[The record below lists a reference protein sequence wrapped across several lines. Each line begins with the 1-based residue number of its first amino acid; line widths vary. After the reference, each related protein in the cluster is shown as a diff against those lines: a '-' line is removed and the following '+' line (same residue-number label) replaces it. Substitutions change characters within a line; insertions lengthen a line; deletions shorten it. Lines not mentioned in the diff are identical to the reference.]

1 MFNFTNH
8 AKKRQKCKKSICAPN
23 LKNIYAKKDAKKR
36 MQQRCNRHMWCTIN
50 YVNFQTTIGKSYAP
64 PVLTRGGTTIGAV
77 RSETFNAPFRK
88 YTPDDW
94 YRRNQG
100 TFLKDGPIPC

>member
-1 MFNFTNH
+1 MKKRKHIFLLLYPCVPKFE
-8 AKKRQKCKKSICAPN
+8 KPYMQKRQKCKKGMQ
-23 LKNIYAKKDAKKR
+23 KKDEKGHTWR
-36 MQQRCNRHMWCTIN
+36 TIH

-100 TFLKDGPIPC
+100 TF